1 MKNVKIRDFVEMISI
16 KNINNIYSD
25 VVGINIFKKFVPTIA
40 TLVKTDLSKYKI
52 ISKNQYA
59 FNAMHVGRDKVLPIA
74 LYNLDSP
81 SLVSPAYH
89 VFKIS
94 NENIIIPKYLQLIFE
109 RPKFDYEIW
118 LKSNNGIRGNL
129 TLDDFLNINLS
140 IHNIEEQQH
149 IIDIIGSID
158 DKIENNNK
166 IIEKTNI
173 LLVSKF
179 KKIYNSANIS
189 SDLKDFIELRTGK
202 KDANAYNEN
211 GIYPFFTCSE
221 NDSKINDYSFD
232 EEAILIAGNGNMSVK
247 FYKGKFDAYQRT
259 YVIHPQKYV
268 TYIYLFYKT
277 FINEISNGARGSV
290 IKFLTKSMLEDCDF
304 KLCDNNIMEKFE
316 NDNYKL
322 LMSILDIKNENKKL
336 EELKQLY
343 LKKFFG

>member
-1 MKNVKIRDFVEMISI
+1 M
-16 KNINNIYSD
+16 
-25 VVGINIFKKFVPTIA
+25 
-40 TLVKTDLSKYKI
+40 
-52 ISKNQYA
+52 
-59 FNAMHVGRDKVLPIA
+59 
-74 LYNLDSP
+74 
-81 SLVSPAYH
+81 
-89 VFKIS
+89 
-94 NENIIIPKYLQLIFE
+94 
-109 RPKFDYEIW
+109 
-118 LKSNNGIRGNL
+118 
-129 TLDDFLNINLS
+129 
-140 IHNIEEQQH
+140 
-149 IIDIIGSID
+149 
-158 DKIENNNK
+158 
-166 IIEKTNI
+166 
-173 LLVSKF
+173 
-179 KKIYNSANIS
+179 
-189 SDLKDFIELRTGK
+189 RTGK

>member
-149 IIDIIGSID
+149 IID
-158 DKIENNNK
+158 
-166 IIEKTNI
+166 NI
-173 LLVSKF
+173 R
-179 KKIYNSANIS
+179 
-189 SDLKDFIELRTGK
+189 SDSY
-202 KDANAYNEN
+202 AY
-211 GIYPFFTCSE
+211 
-221 NDSKINDYSFD
+221 
-232 EEAILIAGNGNMSVK
+232 
-247 FYKGKFDAYQRT
+247 
-259 YVIHPQKYV
+259 
-268 TYIYLFYKT
+268 
-277 FINEISNGARGSV
+277 
-290 IKFLTKSMLEDCDF
+290 
-304 KLCDNNIMEKFE
+304 
-316 NDNYKL
+316 
-322 LMSILDIKNENKKL
+322 
-336 EELKQLY
+336 
-343 LKKFFG
+343 